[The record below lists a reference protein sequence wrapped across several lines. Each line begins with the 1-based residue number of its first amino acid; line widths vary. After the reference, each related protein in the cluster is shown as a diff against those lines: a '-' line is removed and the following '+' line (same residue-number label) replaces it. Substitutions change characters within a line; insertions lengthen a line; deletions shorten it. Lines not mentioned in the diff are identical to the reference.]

1 MNSQEMFE
9 VSKKYLPGGVD
20 SPIRAFKPYPFFAK
34 SGNGSKITDIDGN
47 EYIDHCLAYGP
58 LILGHVPTEIT
69 KSITKQLQVGTAY
82 GAPTKNEINLAK
94 EVVNRVPSAEM
105 VRFVNSGTE
114 ATMSAIR
121 LARGVTGRD
130 KIVKFEGAYH
140 GAHDYCLVKS
150 GSGAA
155 CLPDSKGIPKDTTK
169 NTLSVPFNNEE
180 AIKNLI
186 KEEKNENRL
195 NNKNNGNNE
204 SGIAAIILEPVMGNI
219 GCIEPKPG
227 YLEFLR
233 EITKENNIMLIFD
246 EVITGFRASAGGAQE
261 YYGIKADI
269 STFGKILGGG
279 FPMGA
284 FSASR
289 EIMENIAPIG
299 DVYQAGTFN
308 GNPISITAGLTMLN
322 SLNNHTYKSLSEK
335 GDYIRNGIREIAS
348 DNNYNVQVVGLAS
361 MFQIYINSNPVYDYS
376 DAKNSDT
383 NKFYNYFR
391 ELLDNG
397 VFIPPSQFE
406 CNFISTAHSKEDLD
420 KLLVSID
427 SALKKVL

>member
-1 MNSQEMFE
+1 MNSKEMFE
-9 VSKKYLPGGVD
+9 ESKKYLPGGVD
-20 SPIRAFKPYPFFAK
+20 SPIRAFKPYPFFVK
-34 SGNGSKITDIDGN
+34 SGNGSKISDIDGN
-47 EYIDHCLAYGP
+47 KYIDHCLAYGP
-58 LILGHVPTEIT
+58 LIMGHAPKEIT
-69 KSITKQLQVGTAY
+69 EAVTNQIQLGTAY
-82 GAPTKNEINLAK
+82 GAPTENEIKLAK
-94 EVVNRVPSAEM
+94 EVVNRVTSAEM
-105 VRFVNSGTE
+105 VRFTNSGTE

-180 AIKNLI
+180 AIENLI
-186 KEEKNENRL
+186 NNEKKE
-195 NNKNNGNNE
+195 NKNSNE

-227 YLEFLR
+227 YLKFLR
-233 EITKENNIMLIFD
+233 EIATENNIILIFD

-261 YYGIKADI
+261 YYGINGDI
-269 STFGKILGGG
+269 TTFGKILGGG
-279 FPMGA
+279 FPIGA

-289 EIMENIAPIG
+289 EIMENIAPSG
-299 DVYQAGTFN
+299 EVYQAGTFN
-308 GNPISITAGLTMLN
+308 GNPVSITAGLTMLN
-322 SLNNHTYKSLSEK
+322 NLNNSAYKSLAEK
-335 GDYIRNGIREIAS
+335 GDYIRNGISEIAS
-348 DNNYNVQVVGLAS
+348 DNNYDIQVVGLAS
-361 MFQIYINSNPVYDYS
+361 MFQIYINSNPVYDYN

-383 NKFYNYFR
+383 DKFYNYFR
-391 ELLDNG
+391 ELLSNG

-406 CNFISTAHSKEDLD
+406 CNFISTAHSKDDLD
-420 KLLVSID
+420 KLLLAID
-427 SALKKVL
+427 SSLKKVL